1 MHTEQAV
8 ASKDLIH
15 RTTLNWLR
23 ERGVRLEDIAD
34 LVYRLQ
40 GEFYPDLS
48 LAECTYHVERV
59 LQKREVQNAVLT
71 GIQLDLLA
79 EKKQLLD
86 PLQHLIFQDESLYGV
101 DEILATSILHIYGS
115 IGMTNYGYIDR
126 VKPGILGR
134 LNNKEDGQ
142 IHTFLDDLVG
152 AIAAAAAARLSHSR
166 KRAQDRRSGKPPDDL
181 TD

>member
-1 MHTEQAV
+1 VHTEQAV

>member
-1 MHTEQAV
+1 MQTEQNV
-8 ASKDLIH
+8 ATEDSIH
-15 RTTLNWLR
+15 RTTLDWLR
-23 ERGVRLEDIAD
+23 KRGVRLEDIAD